1 MISAMFCGHQ
11 GHSVPGDTSSIQVFL
26 SLRPKTAESLQWGS
40 IPVHN
45 SELFLWVSASMME
58 TRPRRQQTSGT
69 HRTHAKGK
77 DEGSVWVHF
86 SSGMLSRPAAP
97 PCCLHPQ
104 PVSHSFVESTI
115 AVTREAEGQQAQSS
129 TGTSTQRGC
138 QDGRELLSAWWGW
151 HWKPPGLTGAGC
163 CCSELRKVENMLI
176 RVLVLDKGGSWDHS
190 EGLGYFSKW
199 HEIKRWWQ
207 RLQLCHHSTSFIT
220 QFQFCSVK

>member
-1 MISAMFCGHQ
+1 METMLREMKVAPLELSVCPVLAVHYCRWYLPCFVVTRVTVSLVTPAVSKFFFHWGLKQQRVSSEEVSLCTTVSCSCEYQQAWWRQ
-11 GHSVPGDTSSIQVFL
+11 GPGDS
-26 SLRPKTAESLQWGS
+26 RPQQDPSGNLILHTA
-40 IPVHN
+40 
-45 SELFLWVSASMME
+45 
-58 TRPRRQQTSGT
+58 GT

-163 CCSELRKVENMLI
+163 CCFLSSGR
-176 RVLVLDKGGSWDHS
+176 
-190 EGLGYFSKW
+190 
-199 HEIKRWWQ
+199 
-207 RLQLCHHSTSFIT
+207 
-220 QFQFCSVK
+220 